1 MQMVEQ
7 KDGEVLTLSL
17 AGRLDGVTSKGV
29 EERIL
34 ALIDGGARRLL
45 LDLAGLEYISS
56 IGLRVLMLAAKRM
69 KAVDG
74 KLAVSALRPAIRKV
88 FDIAGFDTV
97 LHIVATRAEGVQALS
112 A

>member
-1 MQMVEQ
+1 MEMVEQ

-34 ALIDGGARRLL
+34 GLIDGGARRML
-45 LDLAGLEYISS
+45 LDLAGLEYVSS

-69 KAVDG
+69 KAAG
-74 KLAVSALRPAIRKV
+74 GRLAVAELRPAIRKV

-97 LHIVATRAEGVQALS
+97 LHIVASRADGVRELS